1 MQNHRGWKILR
12 HTTIEQRKKGQRYPI
27 LQGEIAAMR
36 L

>member
-1 MQNHRGWKILR
+1 METIEA
-12 HTTIEQRKKGQRYPI
+12 HTPIEQRKKGQRYPI